1 MRITNL
7 ELSRINK
14 MLEKYIKDY
23 YERVSANNAQQVIDE
38 FDDNW
43 ETIIDYLADETPDRQ
58 SKYGLALVVFSVAI
72 YESPDTREQEI
83 IRLRDL
89 INRYDTNKN
98 VKYKFGVK
106 TSLFFN
112 LGSCWHKLGELYDSR
127 AVEHSRNTY
136 ITLLPYQVT
145 QVIDQL
151 HMLLGNARHSCISH

>member
-1 MRITNL
+1 MGITNL

-72 YESPDTREQEI
+72 
-83 IRLRDL
+83 
-89 INRYDTNKN
+89 
-98 VKYKFGVK
+98 
-106 TSLFFN
+106 
-112 LGSCWHKLGELYDSR
+112 
-127 AVEHSRNTY
+127 
-136 ITLLPYQVT
+136 
-145 QVIDQL
+145 
-151 HMLLGNARHSCISH
+151 